1 MLTGDEEDLSA
12 LVEGDVFRASVT
24 VIGSFDDDTNM
35 AGNKTVPYL
44 TVNSL
49 KVVS

>member
-1 MLTGDEEDLSA
+1 MLTGDEDDLSN
-12 LVEGDVFRASVT
+12 LVEGDVFRATVT
-24 VIGSFDDDTNM
+24 VIGSFEDDTNV

-44 TVNSL
+44 TVDKL